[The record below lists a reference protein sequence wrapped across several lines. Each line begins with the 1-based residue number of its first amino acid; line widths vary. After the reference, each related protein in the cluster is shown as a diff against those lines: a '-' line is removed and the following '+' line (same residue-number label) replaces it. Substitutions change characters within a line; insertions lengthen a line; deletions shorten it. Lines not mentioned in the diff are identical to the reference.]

1 MASGVPASSSAWKRD
16 LDEVRGCCPAAFS
29 PFERAPVDQ
38 HPQDLLDEE
47 RVSLGPLEN
56 ACTRLVPNLVDVQQ
70 LVDEPAGLPSTEWLQ
85 VESGCVVGLEHAR
98 MALGDLRERPV
109 RDPVPVREA
118 SPFQKTDVA
127 SEPID
132 QLGEKAALPH
142 AA

>member
-1 MASGVPASSSAWKRD
+1 PSNSSASSSRPAPVAARPRPRSARLLASGVPASSSAWKRD

-85 VESGCVVGLEHAR
+85 VESGLRCRSRAR
-98 MALGDLRERPV
+98 PHGSWRPP
-109 RDPVPVREA
+109 RAA
-118 SPFQKTDVA
+118 ST
-127 SEPID
+127 
-132 QLGEKAALPH
+132 
-142 AA
+142 